1 MSLRSYEDLL
11 KRAKT
16 NLPKT
21 VEAHERFQIPLADI
35 QVEGKTTI
43 LRNFVEICETIR
55 RPPDQVLAYL
65 LREIGTAGVLED
77 RRVVFKG
84 KVTAN
89 QVQERIQ
96 GYVENYVLCSECTRP
111 DTKLIK
117 EDRVAILE
125 CEACGARRSVKAIKK
140 QAKVEEVALEEG
152 KVYELM
158 IQDIGR
164 KGDGIAKKDRYII
177 YVPGTT
183 KGTVAKVY
191 IEKITGT
198 VAFGHLARE

>member
-1 MSLRSYEDLL
+1 MPLQSYEDLL

-21 VEAHERFQIPLADI
+21 VEAHERFQIPYADI

-65 LREIGTAGVLED
+65 LREIGTAGVMED

-84 KVTAN
+84 KVTAT

-96 GYVENYVLCSECTRP
+96 GYVENYVLCSECNRP

-125 CEACGARRSVKAIKK
+125 C
-140 QAKVEEVALEEG
+140 
-152 KVYELM
+152 
-158 IQDIGR
+158 
-164 KGDGIAKKDRYII
+164 
-177 YVPGTT
+177 
-183 KGTVAKVY
+183 
-191 IEKITGT
+191 
-198 VAFGHLARE
+198 